1 MFKLTAAI
9 RNHFVV
15 FPYIEAKAS
24 PSTSARRVPAPI
36 TERSRILSRF
46 SGVAVPNPLAASRA
60 RLRPSEI
67 EAMTLSHSGIHLPT
81 STPPLLP
88 DSASTS
94 LAGKAPT
101 VCSQLLRMREG
112 LRG

>member
-9 RNHFVV
+9 RSHFVV

-24 PSTSARRVPAPI
+24 PSEGARQAPAPI
-36 TERSRILSRF
+36 TQRPRIQRRY
-46 SGVAVPNPLAASRA
+46 SGVAVSNPLAASRA

-81 STPPLLP
+81 STPPMLP
-88 DSASTS
+88 ESASAS

-101 VCSQLLRMREG
+101 VCSLLLRMHED
-112 LRG
+112 LRK

>member
-9 RNHFVV
+9 RSHFVV

-24 PSTSARRVPAPI
+24 PSGSTRQVPAPI

-46 SGVAVPNPLAASRA
+46 SGVAVPNPLTASRA

-67 EAMTLSHSGIHLPT
+67 EAMNALLGGFHLPA

-88 DSASTS
+88 DSASVS

-101 VCSQLLRMREG
+101 VCSQMTRMHEDLRK
-112 LRG
+112 